1 MRKLFFLAIT
11 AMLVFASCNDH
22 DESATVNENASLLSI
37 TTEINAQQK
46 SLRSGPMTAFADGST
61 LSLFVCGGTLGI
73 PYPGGPY
80 DNIKASFDG
89 NTALWSMERPVR
101 LTSENASVY
110 ALYPYMPSLG
120 NGVNTAQI
128 EHTSQTDYLFGT
140 NAEEQQAVNHNNPK
154 VRLRMNHALALLQ
167 FRINRL
173 NYEGTGKVTRVEVSN
188 ETGRNDLR
196 SAGTLSITNGDVY
209 TLGTDISPAAIENTG
224 GLYTIP
230 DVTPGNTGDYL
241 NVMILPVA
249 NTTANGSVLFRFT
262 IDGTIYTYEVPANT
276 TWKQGT
282 KYIYDVTLNG
292 TELQIGDVI
301 ITDWTDGPQYPI
313 ELF

>member
-1 MRKLFFLAIT
+1 MKKLLFMTMT

-37 TTEINAQQK
+37 TTEINTQQK

-61 LSLFVCGGTLGI
+61 LSLFVCAGTLGT

-128 EHTSQTDYLFGT
+128 EHTSQTDYMFGT
-140 NAEEQQAVNHNNPK
+140 NAEEQQAVNHNNPR
-154 VRLRMNHALALLQ
+154 VRLRMNHALTLLQ
-167 FRINRL
+167 FRL
-173 NYEGTGKVTRVEVSN
+173 SKHNYDGQGKVTRLAVGN

-196 SAGTLSITNGDVY
+196 SAGTLSITNGDIY
-209 TLGTDISPAAIENTG
+209 TLATEISPAAIEDTD

-230 DVTPGNTGDYL
+230 DVTPGNNDYL

-249 NTTANGSVLFRFT
+249 NTSANGSVQFHFT
-262 IDGTIYTYEVPANT
+262 IDGRVYTYNVPANT
-276 TWKQGT
+276 TWKQST
-282 KYIYDVTLNG
+282 KYIYEVTLNG
-292 TELQIGDVI
+292 TELQIADVI
-301 ITDWTDGPQYPI
+301 ITDWIDGPVSGVEI
-313 ELF
+313 F